1 MYSVLIIFFSGIYC
15 GRRDVLGWRN
25 KGNKPNKST
34 EATDNVQL
42 LGVVEQLPGDIDQLH
57 GVVDGVSNVQ
67 LNWVDLYWIF

>member
-42 LGVVEQLPGDIDQLH
+42 LGVVDQLLEVVDQLPGDIDQLH
-57 GVVDGVSNVQ
+57 GADDGVSNV
-67 LNWVDLYWIF
+67 N